1 MPPVAGRR
9 GVREMKK
16 EQPVI
21 TYTEILSRAAGSIE
35 RDIAEWQD
43 KAKGLQGAENMLGQ
57 YVDGLRK
64 KLDAINTM
72 YRIETGS
79 DL

>member
-1 MPPVAGRR
+1 
-9 GVREMKK
+9 MKK

-43 KAKGLQGAENMLGQ
+43 KENMLGQ

>member
-1 MPPVAGRR
+1 
-9 GVREMKK
+9 MKK
-16 EQPVI
+16 EQPAI

>member
-1 MPPVAGRR
+1 
-9 GVREMKK
+9 MKK

-79 DL
+79 DLGGGLRYE

>member
-1 MPPVAGRR
+1 
-9 GVREMKK
+9 MKK

-64 KLDAINTM
+64 KLDAVNTM

-79 DL
+79 AL

>member
-1 MPPVAGRR
+1 
-9 GVREMKK
+9 MKK

-21 TYTEILSRAAGSIE
+21 TYTEILSRAARSIE

>member
-1 MPPVAGRR
+1 
-9 GVREMKK
+9 MKK

-43 KAKGLQGAENMLGQ
+43 KAKGLQGAENTLSQ

>member
-1 MPPVAGRR
+1 
-9 GVREMKK
+9 MKK

-35 RDIAEWQD
+35 REIDDWKRQAKHFPGAD
-43 KAKGLQGAENMLGQ
+43 DMLTGYVKGLQ
-57 YVDGLRK
+57 V
-64 KLDAINTM
+64 KLDAINTL

-79 DL
+79 SL

>member
-1 MPPVAGRR
+1 
-9 GVREMKK
+9 MKK

-35 RDIAEWQD
+35 REIDDWKKQAQHFHGAD
-43 KAKGLQGAENMLGQ
+43 DMLAGYVKGLQ
-57 YVDGLRK
+57 V
-64 KLDAINTM
+64 KLDAVNTM

-79 DL
+79 AL

>member
-1 MPPVAGRR
+1 
-9 GVREMKK
+9 MKK
-16 EQPVI
+16 GQPVI

>member
-1 MPPVAGRR
+1 
-9 GVREMKK
+9 MKK

-79 DL
+79 AL

>member
-1 MPPVAGRR
+1 
-9 GVREMKK
+9 VREMKK